1 MFAVCAP
8 NLWGGFVQCY
18 ADDVAL
24 TPYVLAS
31 FNGSEVPEAETFKS
45 KHRGSHD
52 GNAGD
57 GNYYSFSS
65 KAHLEVS
72 AQNFE
77 YYLRGCY
84 PVYKKTY
91 TDESIKFIPAR
102 PGTTASAQG
111 YAYTGGFAIRASKY
125 TQFQYII
132 VCQYYNPNWY
142 RNKWNLWVY
151 AFPTAI
157 RGTLGGGQVTVSSA
171 DPGWVP
177 TGWCCEYTDAPSME
191 MTRLYLQEMD
201 PRDVYSLAVDSRTRQ
216 PATPIAAVGYSP
228 MKVETYLSPSR
239 LSSMVSSG
247 VVPPEYTRAVSDA
260 YFRAMEEIPYSQIN
274 PLTVMSDAKALAKTK
289 VALIANRLDS
299 LKAVA
304 QAGSSDYLQYR
315 YGIKTTQMDIQSI
328 QGTLDR
334 FRALYNTPL
343 RVEGYSTAKDGVS
356 VKVECSWSLASTRDL
371 LHYSRVGSRLMQ
383 RGLVDLWDIVP
394 FSFVVDWFVDVEKY
408 LTDIS
413 SLLVNL
419 TWEPDEVWVTFHNG
433 TRTWHEFAR
442 IRGNA
447 SMASTLIGLQDYK
460 TSPGGRTVGYHVA
473 DSCALITQM
482 FG

>member
-8 NLWGGFVQCY
+8 NLMGGFVQCY

-24 TPYVLAS
+24 TPYVLVS
-31 FNGSEVPEAETFKS
+31 YNGSEVPEMSTYKL
-45 KHRGSHD
+45 KHRGLGD
-52 GNAGD
+52 KNAGD
-57 GNYYSFSS
+57 GNFYSFTS
-65 KAHLEVS
+65 KSHLEVC
-72 AQNFE
+72 AENFG
-77 YYLRGCY
+77 YYFNGCN
-84 PVYKKTY
+84 PVYEKSY
-91 TDESIKFIPAR
+91 TTEKVKYIDAQ
-102 PGTTASAQG
+102 PGTTASEQG
-111 YAYTGGFAIRASKY
+111 FPYTGGFAVRTSKY
-125 TQFQYII
+125 TAYQYII

-142 RNKWNLWVY
+142 AGRWRLWVY
-151 AFPTAI
+151 RFPVAVQGKI
-157 RGTLGGGQVTVSSA
+157 SRGLVTVTSA
-171 DPGWVP
+171 SPGWDPKGVD
-177 TGWCCEYTDAPSME
+177 CEYRDNPTLE
-191 MTRLYLQEMD
+191 MTRLYLEEMD
-201 PRDVYSLAVDSRTRQ
+201 PEDVYSFAMNSSSRGR
-216 PATPIAAVGYSP
+216 PKAIAAVGYAP
-228 MKVETYLSPSR
+228 IKIEKYLSPSK

-247 VVPPEYTRAVSDA
+247 VVPSEYTKPVSDA

-274 PLTVMSDAKALAKTK
+274 PLTVMSDVKALAKTK

-304 QAGSSDYLQYR
+304 QASSSDYLQYR
-315 YGIKTTQMDIQSI
+315 YGIKTTQMDLQSI
-328 QGTLDR
+328 RGTLDR
-334 FRALYNTPL
+334 FRALFDTPL
-343 RVEGYSTAKDGVS
+343 RVEGYSTAKDGVTI
-356 VKVECSWSLASTRDL
+356 KVECSWTLASTRDL
-371 LHYSRVGSRLMQ
+371 LHFSRVGSRIMQ

-413 SLLVNL
+413 SLLVNM

-433 TRTWHEFAR
+433 TQTWHEFAR

-460 TSPGGRTVGYHVA
+460 SCPGNRTIGYHVA